1 MDERVIQALIKWPQ
15 VPECR
20 GWLAI
25 DARGQWR
32 MRNEYAQEHHL
43 AGDIIHQRHLIE
55 YIERNR
61 CYDWATQEWFF
72 QNGPQKVY
80 LSISYTPFVARL
92 FNQTLTST
100 CGTPLEPIECYMD
113 EEGHIIFQC
122 ESLIQVAKAGDFLK
136 EKHRFWAKLHDA
148 DLEEFSRIAEINTS
162 CGLLGEV
169 QLKNKKIA
177 IEQTRMTDIK
187 AQPGLLPSSRN
198 S

>member
-1 MDERVIQALIKWPQ
+1 
-15 VPECR
+15 
-20 GWLAI
+20 
-25 DARGQWR
+25 

-100 CGTPLEPIECYMD
+100 CGNPLEPIECYMD